1 MSEARVPRVLLQ
13 QSRLRS
19 KLALALELVV
29 LVVVKQPLQIIILQ
43 QFEAIFDEHIVR
55 VLPLA
60 QTILNIIVAAV
71 SWRHKR

>member
-43 QFEAIFDEHIVR
+43 QLEAIFDEHIVR